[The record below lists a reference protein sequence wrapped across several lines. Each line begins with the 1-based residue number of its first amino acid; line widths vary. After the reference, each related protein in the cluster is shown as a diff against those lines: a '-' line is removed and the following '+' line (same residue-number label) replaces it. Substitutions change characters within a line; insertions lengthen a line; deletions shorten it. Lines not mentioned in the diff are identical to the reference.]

1 MKEEKAKNK
10 KRILYFIALAISVL
24 LLAAATVLTV
34 VFVTEGDNNVVEAPP
49 TDNNPDDPNDPNDPT
64 GPSGPSK
71 PDNPNEPDDPTG
83 GGDTVKFVIPVTY
96 SEVSEH
102 DTIYTNKTLGWIY
115 RHKGVDFAAE
125 EGADVCAMANGK
137 IEKISLNEKTGNY
150 IIIDHG
156 DGLRTLYRFVEPK
169 AGLKEGDT
177 VKMGE
182 KIATVAAAYG
192 SEAKDGAHLHLE
204 IYLNGK
210 PANPATYLDLVS
222 AEK

>member
-10 KRILYFIALAISVL
+10 KRILYFLALAISVL

-34 VFVTEGDNNVVEAPP
+34 VFVTEGNNNVVEAPP
-49 TDNNPDDPNDPNDPT
+49 TGNEPDDPNDPT
-64 GPSGPSK
+64 GPSGPTTPDK
-71 PDNPNEPDDPTG
+71 PGEPDDPTG
-83 GGDTVKFVIPVTY
+83 GGDTVKFVVPVAY
-96 SEVSEH
+96 SDVTEYDE
-102 DTIYTNKTLGWIY
+102 IYSSKTLGWIY

-156 DGLRTLYRFVEPK
+156 DGLKTLYRFVEPR

-204 IYLNGK
+204 IHLNGK
-210 PANPATYLDLVS
+210 PANPANYLELVS